1 MIDTLEDIKELVLK
15 KKVIIVGVLI
25 VFVLGL
31 LFGSI
36 YVTILSNNDKKELLN
51 NIGIYF
57 DSMNNIS
64 FHDKLNIFKDCFI
77 KNIIY
82 VLFLWLLGIS
92 IIGFP
97 IILIMVFYKSFLV
110 GFSISSIFAKYKL
123 LGLYKIIIYIFPSKI
138 ILLALSLFLAVYSI
152 NISNRLVNSCLR
164 KKSFNFNAYMG
175 KYFLILLISIIIVVI
190 TSLFEAFLTPLFYN
204 IKIG

>member
-1 MIDTLEDIKELVLK
+1 MIDTLEDIKELILK
-15 KKVIIVGVLI
+15 KKTIILAVLMI
-25 VFVLGL
+25 FVLGL

-36 YVTILSNNDKKELLN
+36 YITILSNEDKKELLN
-51 NIGIYF
+51 NVNIYF
-57 DSMNNIS
+57 DSMKNIS
-64 FHDKLNIFKDCFI
+64 FQDKLNIFKECFI

-82 VLFLWLLGIS
+82 VLFIWLLGIS

-97 IILIMVFYKSFLV
+97 IILIMIFYKSFLL

-138 ILLALSLFLAVYSI
+138 LLLILSLILAVYSI
-152 NISNRLVNSCLR
+152 NISNRVVSCCL
-164 KKSFNFNAYMG
+164 KKKTLNFNSYMG
-175 KYFLILLISIIIVVI
+175 KYFLMLLISIIIVVI
-190 TSLFEAFLTPLFYN
+190 ISLFESFITPLFYN

>member
-51 NIGIYF
+51 NISIYF
-57 DSMNNIS
+57 DSMKNIS

-97 IILIMVFYKSFLV
+97 IILIMIFYKSFLV

>member
-51 NIGIYF
+51 NISIYF
-57 DSMNNIS
+57 DSMKNIS

-97 IILIMVFYKSFLV
+97 IILIMIFYKSFLV

-190 TSLFEAFLTPLFYN
+190 TSLFEAFLTPLLYN

>member
-1 MIDTLEDIKELVLK
+1 MIDTLEDIKEIILK
-15 KKVIIVGVLI
+15 KKTIILAVLMI
-25 VFVLGL
+25 FVLGL

-36 YVTILSNNDKKELLN
+36 YITILSNEDKKELLN
-51 NIGIYF
+51 NVNIYF
-57 DSMNNIS
+57 DSIKSIS
-64 FHDKLNIFKDCFI
+64 FQDKLNIFKECFI

-82 VLFLWLLGIS
+82 VLFIWLLGIS

-97 IILIMVFYKSFLV
+97 IILIMIFYKSFLL

-138 ILLALSLFLAVYSI
+138 LLIILSLILAVYSI
-152 NISNRLVNSCLR
+152 NISNRVVSCCL
-164 KKSFNFNAYMG
+164 KKKTLNFNAYMS
-175 KYFLILLISIIIVVI
+175 KYFLMLLISIIIIVI
-190 TSLFEAFLTPLFYN
+190 ISLFEAFITPLLYN

>member
-1 MIDTLEDIKELVLK
+1 MIDTLEDIKEIILK
-15 KKVIIVGVLI
+15 KKTIILAVLMI
-25 VFVLGL
+25 FVLGL

-36 YVTILSNNDKKELLN
+36 YITILSNEDKKELLN
-51 NIGIYF
+51 NVNIYF
-57 DSMNNIS
+57 DSIKSIS
-64 FHDKLNIFKDCFI
+64 FQDKLNIFKECFI

-82 VLFLWLLGIS
+82 VLFIWLLGIS

-97 IILIMVFYKSFLV
+97 IILIMIFYKSFLL

-138 ILLALSLFLAVYSI
+138 ILIILSLILAVYSI
-152 NISNRLVNSCLR
+152 NISNRVVSCCL
-164 KKSFNFNAYMG
+164 KKKTLNFNAYMG
-175 KYFLILLISIIIVVI
+175 KYFLMLLISIIIIVI
-190 TSLFEAFLTPLFYN
+190 ISLFEAFITPLLYN

>member
-57 DSMNNIS
+57 DSMKNIS
-64 FHDKLNIFKDCFI
+64 FHDKLIIFKDCFI

-97 IILIMVFYKSFLV
+97 IILIMIFYKSFLI

>member
-36 YVTILSNNDKKELLN
+36 YVTILNNNDKKELLN

-57 DSMNNIS
+57 DSMKNIS
-64 FHDKLNIFKDCFI
+64 FHDKLIIFKVCFI

-97 IILIMVFYKSFLV
+97 IILIMIFYKSFLV

-138 ILLALSLFLAVYSI
+138 IILALSLFLAVYSI